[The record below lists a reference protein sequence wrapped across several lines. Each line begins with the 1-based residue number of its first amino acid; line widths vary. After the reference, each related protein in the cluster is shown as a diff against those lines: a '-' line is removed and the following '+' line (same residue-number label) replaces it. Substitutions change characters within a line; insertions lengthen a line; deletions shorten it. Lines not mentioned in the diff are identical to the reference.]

1 MTTVQ
6 FNIFSDFR
14 NDFRTYC
21 KKLSEEFSSILI
33 PLQKNAAQKDTPD
46 YPLENPVI
54 YNTALDEIKEQSQI
68 QLIVIDDK
76 PEKDERIIEVKK
88 IPDKNDVNLV
98 PAIFPSNIC
107 K

>member
-46 YPLENPVI
+46 YPLENPVV
-54 YNTALDEIKEQSQI
+54 YNTALDEITEQRGEIQTGKDQSFLVDNSQSVF
-68 QLIVIDDK
+68 L
-76 PEKDERIIEVKK
+76 
-88 IPDKNDVNLV
+88 
-98 PAIFPSNIC
+98 
-107 K
+107 